1 MQEEQE
7 EQDAG
12 ALEEAHGV
20 PHELG
25 LVLELNASLLG
36 DALQVFVRLL
46 QLLRHLL
53 HTIARSIFRT
63 HTHPCTH
70 ACASVHAGIY
80 ARI

>member
-36 DALQVFVRLL
+36 DALQVFVHLWTFVAGK
-46 QLLRHLL
+46 QLPG
-53 HTIARSIFRT
+53 IFRIAT
-63 HTHPCTH
+63 DRGQGVVEFMTDT
-70 ACASVHAGIY
+70 G
-80 ARI
+80 